1 MANEG
6 RLEEFV
12 RLFTSHEVRLRAFA
26 MSLVVNY
33 ADAEDVL
40 QQANL
45 TLWKKFDQFTVG
57 TDFMAWAGRVVYLE
71 VQRHRRA
78 QAKAKVLFGDAF
90 LDAVAGAAAGSE
102 LMSELAEREQL
113 LSDCI
118 AKLQPE
124 HRALLRARYDEGM
137 SIERMVDAFNRS
149 GQAVHSVL
157 SRIRRAL
164 FDCVS
169 RRLQHSHLREV
180 YHGA

>member
-1 MANEG
+1 MAHEG
-6 RLEEFV
+6 RLDEFV

-26 MSLVVNY
+26 MSLIVNY

-45 TLWKKFDQFTVG
+45 TLWKKFDQFAPG
-57 TDFMAWAGRVVYLE
+57 SDFMAWAGRVVYLE
-71 VQRHRRA
+71 VQRHRRT
-78 QAKAKVLFGDAF
+78 QAKTKLQFGDAF
-90 LDAVAGAAAGSE
+90 LDAVASAAASGE
-102 LMSELAEREQL
+102 LMSELADRERL

-124 HRALLRARYDEGM
+124 HRAMLRARYDEGI
-137 SIERMVDAFNRS
+137 SVERMADLFNRS

-169 RRLQHSHLREV
+169 RSLQRRVH
-180 YHGA
+180 HGT